1 MEKEKEDSFISKLLT
16 IVGLWVLISI
26 ICYFVIDIYKGFT
39 KAIKEKD
46 KFNIV
51 VFIISFIAAALFIIH
66 VN

>member
-16 IVGLWVLISI
+16 IVGLWVLISV
-26 ICYFVIDIYKGFT
+26 ICYFVVDIYKGFT